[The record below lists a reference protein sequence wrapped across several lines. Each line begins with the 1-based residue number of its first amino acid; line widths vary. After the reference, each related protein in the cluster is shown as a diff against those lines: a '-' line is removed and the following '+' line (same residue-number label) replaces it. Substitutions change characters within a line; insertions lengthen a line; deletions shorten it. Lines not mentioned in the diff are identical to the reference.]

1 MLISGVHKSDSVIY
15 IYVCAC
21 MLNHSSHVQLFVT
34 LWTVASQASLS
45 MGLWAPVSRQEYWSK
60 LPRPPPGDLPPDLE
74 IKLMSLMSP
83 SLPGGFFSTSTTWK
97 AYIYIYVCVYIYI
110 FFFISFPL

>member
-60 LPRPPPGDLPPDLE
+60 LPRPPPGDLPPQQSRKVLQSLAQN
-74 IKLMSLMSP
+74 IKQKKTKIHKIKP
-83 SLPGGFFSTSTTWK
+83 TKP
-97 AYIYIYVCVYIYI
+97 
-110 FFFISFPL
+110 PQPQQ